1 MNSTSEVITERS
13 NTRNC
18 VHEFQMTQRKNPITL
33 SLLRLISIAPMVA
46 MTLDHPKIM
55 YVDLWYAGEHQEN
68 ILGAVSRRYRD
79 SPQKYPID
87 TDPVKAVP
95 IVGPTS
101 FPNSDFSEP
110 RILDILDVL

>member
-1 MNSTSEVITERS
+1 M
-13 NTRNC
+13 
-18 VHEFQMTQRKNPITL
+18 QRKIPITL
-33 SLLRLISIAPMVA
+33 FLLRLISIAPMVT
-46 MTLDHPKIM
+46 MTLGHPKLM

-101 FPNSDFSEP
+101 FPNSYPKIFFDKMIGFQSVEP
-110 RILDILDVL
+110 LNYRLESVSVY